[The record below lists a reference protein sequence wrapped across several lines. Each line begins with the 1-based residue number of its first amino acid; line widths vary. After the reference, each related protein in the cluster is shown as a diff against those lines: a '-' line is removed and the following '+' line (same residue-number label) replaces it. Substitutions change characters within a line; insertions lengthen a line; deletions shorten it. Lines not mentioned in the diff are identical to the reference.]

1 MKFKEYKGLDLV
13 AAGNE
18 VLDRW
23 KTWCYHVPN
32 NFIKQMHLSRNQYI
46 RKYQQRVVG
55 RCKTTGNAVW
65 NSFCE
70 QCTELS
76 MGF

>member
-1 MKFKEYKGLDLV
+1 M
-13 AAGNE
+13 
-18 VLDRW
+18 LDRQ
-23 KTWCYHVPN
+23 KAWCYHVPN
-32 NFIKQMHLSRNQYI
+32 NFIAQMHLSRNQYI

-55 RCKTTGNAVW
+55 WCKTTGKAVW

-76 MGF
+76 IGF